1 MAVFIAGLPGAAEEP
16 AVRATLQAAGDREAA
31 PGFELKDSSGRTATL
46 NQYRGKVVLLDF
58 WATWCTGC
66 KKEIPWFSELRQR
79 YGRQGLAVL
88 GVSMDDD
95 GWKAVKPFLA
105 GHRIPYR
112 ILRGDE
118 LTAKSYGIQGMPD
131 AFLIDRQG
139 RLAATYVAGI
149 VDRDNLESNIKA
161 VLLAH

>member
-1 MAVFIAGLPGAAEEP
+1 
-16 AVRATLQAAGDREAA
+16 
-31 PGFELKDSSGRTATL
+31 
-46 NQYRGKVVLLDF
+46 
-58 WATWCTGC
+58 
-66 KKEIPWFSELRQR
+66 
-79 YGRQGLAVL
+79 
-88 GVSMDDD
+88 MDDD

-112 ILRGDE
+112 ILLGDE

-161 VLLAH
+161 VLMVH